1 MNDFF
6 GAVRGYLLD
15 YLPNQKC
22 CSDNTI
28 KSHRIALNLFVE
40 FLRGEKNL
48 KVEKIT
54 FKTIDKQTV
63 LNFLKWLEDVRH
75 CSPPTRNQRLSI
87 LRTFLAYAGGIDCTQ
102 IALELDVKKI
112 PMKKHKQAAVDFL
125 SENALKALLEQP
137 DTRKMN
143 GIRDRFFMTLM
154 YDTAARCSELINLR
168 ICDMRVEST
177 RPVVYLLRKGNKTQP
192 LPLMNKT
199 VEHYRH
205 YLKTFH
211 PGKEMS
217 SSDYLFFVT
226 THDERHQMSADAV
239 GAFMKKYGEAARKVC
254 PEVPERVHAHQLRH
268 SRAVHFYRNGMPL
281 ALVGE
286 YLGHVTLETTKIYA
300 YADTE
305 MKRKAMEKADANM
318 NNAPNVAPI
327 WQNDEDMILKLSG
340 LK

>member
-6 GAVRGYLLD
+6 GAIRGYLLE

-28 KSHRIALNLFVE
+28 KSHKIALNLFVD
-40 FLRGEKNL
+40 FLRKEKHM
-48 KVEKIT
+48 KVDKIT
-54 FKTIDKQTV
+54 FNAINKQTV
-63 LNFLKWLEDVRH
+63 LDFLKWLEEVRQ
-75 CSPPTRNQRLSI
+75 CSPASRNQRLSI
-87 LRTFLAYAGGIDCTQ
+87 LRTFLAYAGGNDCTL

-112 PMKKHKQAAVDFL
+112 PMKKFNQTAVDFL
-125 SENALKALLEQP
+125 SENAIKALLEQP
-137 DTRKMN
+137 NTKKLN

-154 YDTAARCSELINLR
+154 YDTAARCSELLNLK
-168 ICDMRVEST
+168 ICDMKVDVSK
-177 RPVVYLLRKGNKTQP
+177 PVLHLLRKGNKTQP

-199 VEHYRH
+199 VEHYKH
-205 YLKTFH
+205 YMKIFH
-211 PGKEMS
+211 PNEDKSSNELLFYVITHGERHRMS
-217 SSDYLFFVT
+217 S
-226 THDERHQMSADAV
+226 DAV
-239 GAFMKKYGEAARKVC
+239 ATFMKKYGESARKIC
-254 PEVPERVHAHQLRH
+254 PEVPERIHAHQLRH

-305 MKRKAMEKADANM
+305 MKRLAMEKADKNLT
-318 NNAPNVAPI
+318 PETIPI
-327 WQNDEDMILKLSG
+327 WQNNEDMILKLSG